1 MTPGFAS
8 GRELQE
14 DILQRMRR
22 LRIWR
27 QRRRKRALAQSDIP
41 GGGCGSDPGG
51 NLHTRERFPCTAC
64 EVQREI
70 HAEHA
75 AGFDLNAACSGFLF
89 ALQTAQAYIQAGIYR
104 TVLVIG
110 VDSMSHMVDWSDRST
125 CILFGDGGR
134 SCGASRIEG
143 RSVCAGCAFGRRKR
157 RCSDRMQPAQK
168 KW

>member
-1 MTPGFAS
+1 MEKKDDRKNMRNRLLCAGQNCRKMTSWQIWWIRMTPGFAS

-41 GGGCGSDPGG
+41 AEDVDLILVATSTPE
-51 NLHTRERFPCTAC
+51 NVFPCTAC

-75 AGFDLNAACSGFLF
+75 AGFDLNAACSGFLLRF
-89 ALQTAQAYIQAGIYR
+89 RLHRR
-104 TVLVIG
+104 TFRQEFTG
-110 VDSMSHMVDWSDRST
+110 QCW
-125 CILFGDGGR
+125 
-134 SCGASRIEG
+134 
-143 RSVCAGCAFGRRKR
+143 
-157 RCSDRMQPAQK
+157 
-168 KW
+168 